1 MEVKNTSSTLSKSIF
16 DSSRNET
23 CTSTMSVII
32 RMVENESARG
42 QEEEKHA
49 GWKVRRRG

>member
-1 MEVKNTSSTLSKSIF
+1 MEVKNRSSTLSKSMF

-23 CTSTMSVII
+23 CTSTMSVI